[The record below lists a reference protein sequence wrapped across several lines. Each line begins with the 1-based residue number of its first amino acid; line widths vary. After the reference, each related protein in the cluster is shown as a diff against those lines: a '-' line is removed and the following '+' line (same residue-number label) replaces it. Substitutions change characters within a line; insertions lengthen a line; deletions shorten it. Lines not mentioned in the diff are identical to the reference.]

1 MLTRKSDGARPRI
14 PVTVPAAVAAVF
26 VAAVFCLAGIEALAQ
41 GESDRD
47 WNDSVDPLEGGVGLH
62 YGKLGGHG
70 LSFRLPIEWW
80 LYFQVSGG
88 IWHTSDQ
95 KQHNIGFE
103 LNYLLRQDQ
112 RMRIFIAAGSAYFF
126 DEEQVQ
132 PDVWESDKHWNV
144 GAGVG
149 LELLMGKRWSMLIEG
164 DFVHHGDSGDIKVIP
179 QAGIYY
185 YW

>member
-1 MLTRKSDGARPRI
+1 MLTRMSDGARARLAGP
-14 PVTVPAAVAAVF
+14 VAAVF
-26 VAAVFCLAGIEALAQ
+26 VAAVFCLVGTEAVAQ
-41 GESDRD
+41 GGSVPD
-47 WNDSVDPLEGGVGLH
+47 WNDSVDTLEGGIGLH
-62 YGKLGGHG
+62 YGKIGGHG

-88 IWHTSDQ
+88 IWHTSDH
-95 KQHNIGFE
+95 KQHNIGFQ

-112 RMRIFIAAGSAYFF
+112 RVRIFLAAK
-126 DEEQVQ
+126 
-132 PDVWESDKHWNV
+132 DKNWNV

-149 LELLMGKRWSMLIEG
+149 LEYLMGRRWSLQIEG
-164 DFVHHGDSGDIKVIP
+164 DFAYHGDSGDIKVIP